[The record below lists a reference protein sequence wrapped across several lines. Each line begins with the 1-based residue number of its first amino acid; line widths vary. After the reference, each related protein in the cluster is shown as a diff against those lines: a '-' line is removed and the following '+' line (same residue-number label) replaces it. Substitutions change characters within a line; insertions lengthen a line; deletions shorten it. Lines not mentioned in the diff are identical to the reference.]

1 MADYDLDLG
10 STLNLAKL
18 AKKLP
23 IMSQEKA
30 AAMIDQFIAP
40 MIERAGMT
48 VKVTKTKTTRTL
60 KIQLPA
66 K

>member
-1 MADYDLDLG
+1 MSDYDLDLG
-10 STLNLAKL
+10 SVLNLANL
-18 AKKLP
+18 ASNLP
-23 IMSQEKA
+23 ISQEKA
-30 AAMIDQFIAP
+30 AVMIDHFIAP

-48 VKVTKTKTTRTL
+48 VKVTKTKTTRTI